1 MLIQVRDEKVE
12 YLSENLENGLRYI
25 GKAMQC
31 IDEMKQ
37 MGGMSQQ
44 RMAGGEY
51 GMSGQRHW
59 ANQYGSGYSGRRE
72 YMGGGYGG
80 QREYDPMAQGM
91 SGQRM
96 PMPPDPMY
104 Y

>member
-1 MLIQVRDEKVE
+1 MGMLLQVRDDKVD
-12 YLSENLENGLRYI
+12 YLSENIEQGLRYI

-59 ANQYGSGYSGRRE
+59 ANQYGSGYSGRRD
-72 YMGGGYGG
+72 
-80 QREYDPMAQGM
+80 YDMMTPQGM
-91 SGQRM
+91 TGQRM
-96 PMPPDPMY
+96 PMPPYTDPMY
-104 Y
+104 S

>member
-1 MLIQVRDEKVE
+1 MLIQVRDDKVD
-12 YLSENLENGLRYI
+12 YIAENIGNGLRYI

-31 IDEMKQ
+31 VDEMKQ

-72 YMGGGYGG
+72 YDEM
-80 QREYDPMAQGM
+80 PPQGM
-91 SGQRM
+91 YGKRM
-96 PMPPDPMY
+96 PMPPVDPMY

>member
-1 MLIQVRDEKVE
+1 MMFFQVEEDKIDKI
-12 YLSENLENGLRYI
+12 SEHLETSVHALD
-25 GKAMQC
+25 KAMRC
-31 IDEMKQ
+31 IAELKHE
-37 MGGMSQQ
+37 GLAGQ
-44 RMAGGEY
+44 RMMG

-80 QREYDPMAQGM
+80 QREFDTMPIPPQVMG
-91 SGQRM
+91 GQRM
-96 PMPPDPMY
+96 PMPQDPMY